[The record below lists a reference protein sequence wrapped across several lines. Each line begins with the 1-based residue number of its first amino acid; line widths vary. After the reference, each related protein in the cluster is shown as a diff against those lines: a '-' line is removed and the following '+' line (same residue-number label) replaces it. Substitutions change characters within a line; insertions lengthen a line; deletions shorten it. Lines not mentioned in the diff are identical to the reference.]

1 MTPYSCLELKTSE
14 ATERAFLWLERG
26 TSFHRFIS
34 IACIGLFSD
43 MTRHI
48 PHGGS

>member
-14 ATERAFLWLERG
+14 ATEKAFLVVGGR
-26 TSFHRFIS
+26 HVIPFIS

-43 MTRHI
+43 MTRRI